1 MGSYEKFRGEWANA
15 NSVKTSLIVNIYL
28 KTLNCTYGVQKNNFF
43 QYQYLQHALSCKY
56 CSAQFSVNSCN

>member
-43 QYQYLQHALSCKY
+43 NISICNMHSLVNIAVLSL
-56 CSAQFSVNSCN
+56 V